1 MEKKKAIAKIAF
13 ISLLSILLVVFAII
27 SFMPA
32 GSVKGFAGFAGAIT
46 KGLDFEGGVYANYTS
61 APIGEMTDEE
71 FKDALNETY
80 KKVSSIIEQ
89 KGYTDAKVFLTSDN
103 KIRIESPNVDDAE
116 EILNLIGDGELKI
129 STSSSN
135 SGDAILTGKN
145 ITAAFAMQNP
155 STGTWGT
162 YVGFNEE
169 GMKAVKTATKGAS
182 SSSKTTLYFFRGN
195 DTSAFTSLSFDS
207 PYTSDFFFIS
217 YTNGS
222 MTQEQAVSLAVQ
234 ISTGSFKTILTVDG
248 TTDWISSSTGD
259 EALLGLTIASA
270 AAALVILI
278 IFAIVYRELG
288 LMAIISILMFIG
300 GMLFFMQAIPV
311 ITLSVASLGAGLVCL
326 VLISACHFILL
337 EKIRAEYA
345 VGKKLKTAVKTGY
358 KKSVSVISEIC
369 GAIAIISTVAYF
381 ILTGAVKSFAMIMI
395 AGSLLA
401 LLITLF
407 FTYHLAKS
415 YAALNSEN
423 GKRVNFS
430 REENIDEIE

>member
-13 ISLLSILLVVFAII
+13 ISLLSILLVIFAVI

-61 APIGEMTDEE
+61 AKIGEMTDEE
-71 FKDALNETY
+71 FNDALNETY

-89 KGYTDAKVFLTSDN
+89 KGYTDARVFLTSDN

-135 SGDAILTGKN
+135 SGDAVLTGKN

-155 STGTWGT
+155 STGDWGT
-162 YVGFNEE
+162 YVGFDEE
-169 GMKAVKTATKGAS
+169 GLEAIKAATKSAS
-182 SSSKTTLYFFRGN
+182 SSSEMTLYFFRGS
-195 DTSAFTSLSFDS
+195 DTSAFTNLKFSSQ
-207 PYTSDFFFIS
+207 YTNNFFFIN
-217 YTNGS
+217 YENAS

-248 TTDWISSSTGD
+248 TTNWISSSTGN
-259 EALLGLTIASA
+259 EALLGLTIAGA
-270 AAALVILI
+270 AAALVILV

-288 LMAIISILMFIG
+288 LMAIISILMYIG

-311 ITLSVASLGAGLVCL
+311 ITLSVPSLGAALVSL

-358 KKSVSVISEIC
+358 KKSISVISEIC
-369 GAIAIISTVAYF
+369 GALAIISTVAYF

-407 FTYHLAKS
+407 FTYHLVKS
-415 YAALNSEN
+415 YAALNSSN

>member
-13 ISLLSILLVVFAII
+13 ISLFSILLIIFAVI

-32 GSVKGFAGFAGAIT
+32 GKVKGFAGFAGAIT
-46 KGLDFEGGVYANYTS
+46 KGLDFEGGIYANYTS
-61 APIGEMTDEE
+61 APIGEMTDKE

-80 KKVSSIIEQ
+80 KKVNSIIEQ

-103 KIRIESPNVDDAE
+103 KIRIESPNVDDAK
-116 EILNLIGDGELKI
+116 EILNLIGSGELKI

-135 SGDAILTGKN
+135 SGDAILTGKD
-145 ITAAFAMQNP
+145 ITATFAMQNP

-169 GMKAVKTATKGAS
+169 GMKAVKAATKGAS

-248 TTDWISSSTGD
+248 TTNWISSSTGD
-259 EALLGLTIASA
+259 EAILGLTIASA

-278 IFAIVYRELG
+278 ILQLYI
-288 LMAIISILMFIG
+288 
-300 GMLFFMQAIPV
+300 
-311 ITLSVASLGAGLVCL
+311 ASLDLCQ
-326 VLISACHFILL
+326 S
-337 EKIRAEYA
+337 
-345 VGKKLKTAVKTGY
+345 
-358 KKSVSVISEIC
+358 SQS
-369 GAIAIISTVAYF
+369 
-381 ILTGAVKSFAMIMI
+381 
-395 AGSLLA
+395 
-401 LLITLF
+401 
-407 FTYHLAKS
+407 
-415 YAALNSEN
+415 
-423 GKRVNFS
+423 
-430 REENIDEIE
+430 